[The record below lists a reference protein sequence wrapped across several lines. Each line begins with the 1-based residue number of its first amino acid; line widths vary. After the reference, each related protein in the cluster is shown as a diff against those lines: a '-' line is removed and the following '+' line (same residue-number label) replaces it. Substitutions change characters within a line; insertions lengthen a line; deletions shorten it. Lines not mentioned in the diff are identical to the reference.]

1 MARWERWYAHQPQ
14 HKLPVYAHHDVLL
27 EVVCVALERGNYKGV
42 ALYGRPQATR
52 PSLIHWVGIPML
64 RYLCRFFLVPII
76 CIIEPLKLS
85 MMQNGI
91 FLIFY

>member
-1 MARWERWYAHQPQ
+1 
-14 HKLPVYAHHDVLL
+14 
-27 EVVCVALERGNYKGV
+27 
-42 ALYGRPQATR
+42 
-52 PSLIHWVGIPML
+52 ML

-91 FLIFY
+91 FLIFYSFFWFPSTSLFTAARAILLQVTSIIRFTDDNSSIQ